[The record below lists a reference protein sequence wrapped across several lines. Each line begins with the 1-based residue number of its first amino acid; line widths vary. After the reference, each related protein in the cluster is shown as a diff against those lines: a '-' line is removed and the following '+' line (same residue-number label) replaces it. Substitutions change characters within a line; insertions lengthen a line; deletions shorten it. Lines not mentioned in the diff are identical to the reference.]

1 MKVGSERATEQ
12 AILWWLGLEACLE
25 DGLRGD
31 TLNRYTAALLRLRIT
46 MALAGM
52 KLMDEATE
60 RMARMWLAAAD
71 RAHAAGVD
79 FVTLTDAEAAYFR
92 KTFQAAELYLTVA
105 PMQAFIV
112 AIERTTD

>member
-1 MKVGSERATEQ
+1 MKVGRERAYEQ
-12 AILWWLGLEACLE
+12 AILWWMGLEACLD
-25 DGLRGD
+25 DGLRGK
-31 TLNRYTAALLRLRIT
+31 TLSRYTAALLRLRIT

-71 RAHAAGVD
+71 RAEKAGVD
-79 FVTLTDAEAAYFR
+79 FVTLTDAEADYFS
-92 KTFQAAELYLTVA
+92 KTFQAAELYLAVA
-105 PMQAFIV
+105 PLQAFLV